1 MCRLNKLSFKK
12 ETRNSYRLSWW
23 WFDVYLFVTKQSNT
37 LCWWFQ
43 QNSVQIIMCCRPKA
57 SFLIDDILQHSSS
70 KPPDAVNPPW
80 PARPTPVYLNQMS
93 PMHHTSEAVRV
104 PTLTSATRGV
114 YMTDVFGTQD
124 GLRIYNSSYQRNSQ
138 PLADSIM
145 DGPYSGMWVSVLVV
159 AVETLLLSLR
169 M

>member
-1 MCRLNKLSFKK
+1 VN
-12 ETRNSYRLSWW
+12 
-23 WFDVYLFVTKQSNT
+23 LFAKTQRNT

-43 QNSVQIIMCCRPKA
+43 QNSLQITMCCRPKV

-70 KPPDAVNPPW
+70 KPPDVVNSPW

-93 PMHHTSEAVRV
+93 PMLHTSEAVRV

-124 GLRIYNSSYQRNSQ
+124 GLRIYNSSYQSNSQ

-145 DGPYSGMWVSVLVV
+145 DGPYRGMWVLSTWGSFRNIS
-159 AVETLLLSLR
+159 TLCTHVDHVYTRQCNTDYVKCNAISA
-169 M
+169 